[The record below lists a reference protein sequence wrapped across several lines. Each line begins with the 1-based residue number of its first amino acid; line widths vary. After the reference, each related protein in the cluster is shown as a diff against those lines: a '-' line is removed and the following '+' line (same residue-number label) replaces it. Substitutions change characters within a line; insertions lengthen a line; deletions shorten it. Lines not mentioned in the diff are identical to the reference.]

1 MLQVARALDLGYNTI
16 NAPRRAPVDRG
27 NPEDFARSNEGAII
41 YCILKQFSLK
51 IVFSLSLAITYS
63 RALAGLHAELVTVE
77 VHLANGLPAFNL
89 VGLAD
94 TEVRESRDRVRAA
107 IQTAGFEF
115 PVRKLT
121 VNLAPAEFP
130 KESGRFDL
138 PIAIGILVA
147 SGQLPAARLKG
158 LEFAGELGLNGDLR
172 PVRGALAMALAA
184 ARTGNTL
191 VLPEASALEASRAK
205 SATVL
210 AAKTLLEVA
219 AYMTG
224 RHELPTPVIDT
235 DAEVTVYPDL
245 LDVKGQSQ
253 AKRALEIAAA
263 GRHSLLMMGPP
274 GTGKSMLAQRL
285 PGILPPMSEDEATE
299 SAAVLSLVG
308 KFKAESFG
316 QRQVRS
322 PHHTASAVA
331 LVGGGSDPRP
341 GEISLA
347 HHGVLF
353 LDELPEFDR
362 RVLEVL
368 REPMES
374 RVIHISRATRQVTY
388 PSNFMLVAAMNPCPD
403 GYFGSNIAARP
414 CRCTPDQI
422 ARYRSKISGPLLDRI
437 DLQITVPT
445 VATESLRAAAD
456 GESSA
461 AVRVRVIAAA
471 DRQQQRQKKAN
482 ADLSSTELD
491 VHCALDEQGSAL
503 LQQAA
508 TRLGLSAR
516 AQHRILRVAR
526 TIADLAGAD
535 RIAFGHIA
543 EAVGYRRMDT

>member
-1 MLQVARALDLGYNTI
+1 M
-16 NAPRRAPVDRG
+16 
-27 NPEDFARSNEGAII
+27 
-41 YCILKQFSLK
+41 
-51 IVFSLSLAITYS
+51 SLAITYS

-191 VLPEASALEASRAK
+191 VLPEASAQEASRAK

-224 RHELPTPVIDT
+224 RHELATPVIDAE
-235 DAEVTVYPDL
+235 AEVMIYPDL
-245 LDVKGQSQ
+245 QDVKGQSQ

-403 GYFGSNIAARP
+403 GYFGSNITARP

-456 GESSA
+456 GESSST
-461 AVRVRVIAAA
+461 VRERVIAAA
-471 DRQQQRQKKAN
+471 NRQQQRQNKAN

-491 VHCALDEQGSAL
+491 THCALDEHGSAL

-526 TIADLAGAD
+526 TIADLADAE
-535 RIAFGHIA
+535 RIAVSHVA

>member
-1 MLQVARALDLGYNTI
+1 MCSSDL
-16 NAPRRAPVDRG
+16 
-27 NPEDFARSNEGAII
+27 
-41 YCILKQFSLK
+41 
-51 IVFSLSLAITYS
+51 
-63 RALAGLHAELVTVE
+63 
-77 VHLANGLPAFNL
+77 
-89 VGLAD
+89 
-94 TEVRESRDRVRAA
+94 
-107 IQTAGFEF
+107 
-115 PVRKLT
+115 
-121 VNLAPAEFP
+121 
-130 KESGRFDL
+130 
-138 PIAIGILVA
+138 
-147 SGQLPAARLKG
+147 
-158 LEFAGELGLNGDLR
+158 
-172 PVRGALAMALAA
+172 
-184 ARTGNTL
+184 
-191 VLPEASALEASRAK
+191 
-205 SATVL
+205 
-210 AAKTLLEVA
+210 
-219 AYMTG
+219 YMTG

-235 DAEVTVYPDL
+235 DTEIMIYPDL

-308 KFKAESFG
+308 KFRAESFG

-374 RVIHISRATRQVTY
+374 RVIHISRAARQVTY

-461 AVRVRVIAAA
+461 TVRVRVMAAA
-471 DRQQQRQKKAN
+471 DRQQQRQTKAN

-491 VHCALDEQGSAL
+491 IHCALDEHGSAL

-526 TIADLAGAD
+526 TIADIAGAEH
-535 RIAFGHIA
+535 IAVAHVA